1 MGTLTAL
8 LMCVLLTPCRSLS
21 TDVPTR
27 EHWQDSTSVPTLMS
41 TMKGDNNGTTTSVC
55 TDVPLLSDDN
65 TTLAEVAAGSESELK
80 TGDNTNE
87 TQTSENITAN
97 VNVGQISSRKTIRY
111 VSYVS
116 LPILTVICG
125 ICGNIFTIRVMLAK
139 NFQRMTV
146 STFLVT
152 LAVSDTVFIVVSTL
166 NKSFVRSFI
175 GTDFRSFDL
184 TGCRVFFWVFRTS
197 KLVSSWIIVFIC
209 IERFI
214 AVCFPL
220 RSKTVCTKRMAY
232 ASIVGTLLGA
242 SAYCGFR
249 TWLDTSLVKG
259 TCLPNST
266 HLKDYITT
274 VKIFLFFSL
283 AVNAFVPA
291 IIMLVLN
298 SVTVTCLWRSRR
310 KVHVQSSAHDPAGKA
325 ATQLVRTTAMLL
337 STNAAFIV
345 FLVPIS
351 LAHAVSFFRRQDF
364 YESSDPMLAV
374 FREFTQ
380 IFEQLNYSVNFF
392 LYVVCNKRFRSEFK
406 RTVLCKDVAHVG

>member
-1 MGTLTAL
+1 MVHFYLRTDTERTWKYASKTQSIKRASFNIPFAMGTLTAL
-8 LMCVLLTPCRSLS
+8 LTCVLLTPCRSLS

-27 EHWQDSTSVPTLMS
+27 QQWLDSTSVPNTMS
-41 TMKGDNNGTTTSVC
+41 TTKGDNNGMTTSMC
-55 TDVPLLSDDN
+55 TDVALLSDDN
-65 TTLAEVAAGSESELK
+65 TTLREVAAGSESEL
-80 TGDNTNE
+80 TTSVNASE
-87 TQTSENITAN
+87 TRTSENVTAN
-97 VNVGQISSRKTIRY
+97 VIEGQMSSMKTIRY

-116 LPILTVICG
+116 LPILTVTG
-125 ICGNIFTIRVMLAK
+125 ICGNLFTIRVMLAK

-146 STFLVT
+146 SAFLVT

-175 GTDFRSFDL
+175 GTDFRSFDQ
-184 TGCRVFFWVFRTS
+184 TGCHVFFWAFRTS

-274 VKIFLFFSL
+274 VKIFLFL
-283 AVNAFVPA
+283 A
-291 IIMLVLN
+291 
-298 SVTVTCLWRSRR
+298 
-310 KVHVQSSAHDPAGKA
+310 
-325 ATQLVRTTAMLL
+325 LL
-337 STNAAFIV
+337 PTHLSP
-345 FLVPIS
+345 LS
-351 LAHAVSFFRRQDF
+351 
-364 YESSDPMLAV
+364 
-374 FREFTQ
+374 
-380 IFEQLNYSVNFF
+380 
-392 LYVVCNKRFRSEFK
+392 
-406 RTVLCKDVAHVG
+406 